1 MFRQRPAWVRGLK
14 LYHADLAGAPGSEP
28 VGSGEQASIRARS
41 RFRSV
46 LDSGRYAVYTVRETE
61 CQESWMPRSPIEAWV
76 GEHSLSVVR
85 EFRRVPLQAS
95 ALSLALFTAQPAR
108 SASVVATLAHFV
120 EQAVSLYQPSYLLLA
135 HSREAP
141 WMSALVMGV
150 HEGAAL
156 LAVSPAAFSLDGLLP
171 ELRPMLVIDPEWYA
185 YDPEAERALLPTAVS
200 PSAV

>member
-1 MFRQRPAWVRGLK
+1 MFRQRLTWVRGLK
-14 LYHADLAGAPGSEP
+14 LYHADTPGAPVTEASTDAGR
-28 VGSGEQASIRARS
+28 SGIRARS

-46 LDSGRYAVYTVRETE
+46 LHESRYAVYTVRETE
-61 CQESWMPRSPIEAWV
+61 SQESWIPRSPVEAWV

-95 ALSLALFTAQPAR
+95 ALNLALFTAQPAR
-108 SASVVATLAHFV
+108 AASVVATLAHFA

-141 WMSALVMGV
+141 WVSTLVMGV
-150 HEGAAL
+150 QEGAAL
-156 LAVSPAAFSLDGLLP
+156 LAASPAAFSLDALLP
-171 ELRPMLVIDPEWYA
+171 ELRPMLAADPEWYA